1 MGVGLLGEDISPP
14 RRPGARIKP
23 RPGSSPKQPVT
34 EPRLDYSGLK
44 NLRGIT
50 DKISL
55 LDHDNP

>member
-1 MGVGLLGEDISPP
+1 MVGVGLVEEDISPP
-14 RRPGARIKP
+14 RRPGARIS